1 MKPEIL
7 LSEAENISETIVNQ
21 RRALHRMPGTEFDLG
36 ETLAY
41 VKKELQ
47 DMGYEIVPVSKLIM
61 TEDYHMDANGMQ
73 IKD

>member
-36 ETLAY
+36 EKYGA
-41 VKKELQ
+41 
-47 DMGYEIVPVSKLIM
+47 G
-61 TEDYHMDANGMQ
+61 TEDHDRTAHHGSARLCDAGA
-73 IKD
+73 

>member
-36 ETLAY
+36 ETG
-41 VKKELQ
+41 
-47 DMGYEIVPVSKLIM
+47 DMN
-61 TEDYHMDANGMQ
+61 TR
-73 IKD
+73 

>member
-41 VKKELQ
+41 VKKE
-47 DMGYEIVPVSKLIM
+47 DRKSVV
-61 TEDYHMDANGMQ
+61 
-73 IKD
+73 